1 MKEKIRFLKFLFF
14 SVSAGLI
21 QMGTFAILNEG
32 TELDYWVCYLI
43 ALILSVLWN
52 FTLNRKFTFRSSNNV
67 PVAMFKVACYYLVFT
82 PLTTWLEDYL
92 TSFGINEYLV
102 TAINMALNFITE
114 FLYQRYYVFKDS
126 IDTNV
131 NQDK

>member
-14 SVSAGLI
+14 SISAGLI
-21 QMGTFAILNEG
+21 QMGTFTILNEG
-32 TELDYWVCYLI
+32 TNLDYWVSYLI
-43 ALILSVLWN
+43 SLILSVLWN
-52 FTLNRKFTFRSSNNV
+52 FTLNRKFTFKSSNNV

-102 TAINMALNFITE
+102 TAINMVLNFITE

-126 IDTNV
+126 IDSNV
-131 NQDK
+131 NRDK

>member
-14 SVSAGLI
+14 SISAGLI
-21 QMGTFAILNEG
+21 QMGTFTILNEG
-32 TELDYWVCYLI
+32 TNLDYWVSYLI

-102 TAINMALNFITE
+102 TAINMVLNFITE

-126 IDTNV
+126 IDTKV
-131 NQDK
+131 VKI